1 MLFSRLILS
10 LALFSFDNG
19 FKLLLGSFNSK
30 LVSESH
36 KFLGVDAAEAV
47 NGVLRQHVHF
57 RYFLKFRFLFT
68 EGQTFSW
75 VPHPNVE
82 GVV

>member
-1 MLFSRLILS
+1 MLLSRLVLS

-47 NGVLRQHVHF
+47 NGVLREHVHF
-57 RYFLKFRFLFT
+57 RYFLKFGFLFT
-68 EGQTFSW
+68 EGQTFSR
-75 VPHPNVE
+75 VPHPDVE
-82 GVV
+82 GVI